1 MKRINFYFG
10 LLALA
15 IAFYSCGNSGK
26 KADAAT
32 DSSPAEEKKDDADKG
47 IGKFKEV
54 TLTHPLDEGMVTAGQ
69 KIYDLKCLPCHRLT
83 GEKIVGPGWMGV
95 TDRRTPEWVMN
106 FLTNVDEMLNKDPA
120 SQAMLEMCL
129 MRMPSQNLKDE
140 EARAIYEFMRKNDGK
155 N

>member
-1 MKRINFYFG
+1 
-10 LLALA
+10 
-15 IAFYSCGNSGK
+15 
-26 KADAAT
+26 
-32 DSSPAEEKKDDADKG
+32 
-47 IGKFKEV
+47 
-54 TLTHPLDEGMVTAGQ
+54 MVTAGQ